1 MVAPW
6 GFFGLSFLSFSVSQL
21 PCLSLSLSLLDMDH
35 SLSLNSL
42 ADQKNGRLNLNERK
56 AELLVAEECK
66 DKEIGGESEVAAAKR
81 KRETSI
87 DTDYIHDRA
96 RRGQATDSHSLAER
110 ARREKINKKMKCLQ
124 DLVPGCSKVT
134 GKAGMLEEII
144 NYVQSLQRQVE
155 FLSMKLAS
163 LNPRIDFDID
173 SFFMKEFPAYV
184 TSSSGMVNLA
194 YLQFIQAQQGP
205 QAAQTTTSSS
215 IPVPNVFLDSLSCFP
230 QDQTQPISTWGT
242 DFHTLRNAEFC

>member
-1 MVAPW
+1 MYPN
-6 GFFGLSFLSFSVSQL
+6 FPLSLS
-21 PCLSLSLSLLDMDH
+21 LSLSLSLLDMDH
-35 SLSLNSL
+35 SFSLNSL
-42 ADQKNGRLNLNERK
+42 ADQKNGRLNLNKRK

-66 DKEIGGESEVAAAKR
+66 DKEIGRESEVAAAKR

-87 DTDYIHDRA
+87 DIDCIHDRA
-96 RRGQATDSHSLAER
+96 RRGQAMDSHSLAER

-184 TSSSGMVNLA
+184 TSFPAAAAPSGMANLA
-194 YLQFIQAQQGP
+194 YLQFIQAQQVP

-215 IPVPNVFLDSLSCFP
+215 MPAPNVFLDSLSCFP

-242 DFHTLRNAEFC
+242 DLHTLRNAEFR